1 MIAIINRGQ
10 ISNALHHYEI
20 KINQETITTFEHDR
34 KKGLAQCLRD
44 AADAV
49 DAKRLDNIADM
60 LIAYKEHISEAGNAI

>member
-49 DAKRLDNIADM
+49 DAARRMDFAR
-60 LIAYKEHISEAGNAI
+60 AYNQSLVEV

>member
-49 DAKRLDNIADM
+49 DAARRADF
-60 LIAYKEHISEAGNAI
+60 ICAYKKPLVEADNGI